1 MQTAKTFPVILQTR
15 ESNGCNR
22 A

>member
-1 MQTAKTFPVILQTR
+1 MQTAKTFPVTLQTR
-15 ESNGCNR
+15 ESSGCNR